1 MTFREKLFSGEIYNP
16 EDPEILT
23 IQKEYQELL
32 HEINQLRPSQGEE
45 QAKRLKELFAE
56 FGEGSYIQL
65 PVYAN
70 WGCHTHF
77 GKESYANFNLT
88 LVDDGPIY
96 IGDYV
101 MIGPNVTL
109 ATAGHPISPSLRKEK
124 LQYNQAITIE
134 DNVWIGSNVSVMP
147 GVTIGENSVIGA
159 GSVVTRDIPSNVV
172 AFGTPCR
179 VVREITEDD
188 H

>member
-1 MTFREKLFSGEIYNP
+1 MEFKETLFSGELYNP
-16 EDPEILT
+16 EVPEILDE
-23 IQKEYQELL
+23 QKKTQELL
-32 HEINQLRPSQGEE
+32 WELNQLRPSQGEE
-45 QAKRLKELFAE
+45 QSKLLKKLFAE
-56 FGEGSYIQL
+56 YGEGSYIQL
-65 PVYAN
+65 PLHAN

-109 ATAGHPISPSLRKEK
+109 ATAGHPIRPSERKQK

-159 GSVVTRDIPSNVV
+159 GSVVTKDIPANVV

-179 VVREITEDD
+179 VIREITEE
-188 H
+188 